1 MSGMALASIPCL
13 ACVIGLDVRHGSVE
27 RAVFRRLLS
36 VVEVAWLGYMLGTVL
51 VSLPCLDVY

>member
-13 ACVIGLDVRHGSVE
+13 AHVMGLDVRHGSGE

-36 VVEVAWLGYMLGTVL
+36 EVEMNIHLI
-51 VSLPCLDVY
+51 SEER

>member
-36 VVEVAWLGYMLGTVL
+36 VVEVAWLGYMLGTVPASIL
-51 VSLPCLDVY
+51 CLDVY